1 MPLPS
6 TSIKRPVTVAMFY
19 IGIALLGVY
28 AFSKIGVDLLPDINI
43 PHLLIR
49 TSYPNAS
56 AEEIEQLVTQPL
68 EATAGTITGIKNIKS
83 VSREGI
89 SVISLEFVW
98 GTNMDFAVLSLREKL
113 DNARFILPREASRPT
128 IIRVDP
134 SATPIMTL
142 VLSYDKSFNSE
153 FVAES
158 VSDSE
163 IRDLLNLKEAA
174 RVIFKRRFEQIDGVA
189 QAVITGGLD
198 REILIEVDLK
208 KLSAF
213 NLTFEEI
220 ISALKSA
227 NISLPT
233 GSIMKGLFRYSLRII
248 GEFRNIDEIGK
259 TVLRRNTDGSV
270 LYLKDIAF
278 FKEYFKERTGLTRFN
293 GNETIVIL
301 IYKEP
306 DANTIEISNQIQKSI
321 ESMKVEYPSYDI
333 NIFSDY
339 SKFIGSAF
347 QNVKQEIF
355 FGGFLAFIVLFF
367 FLKSVKN
374 IFIIGITIPA
384 SLLMTILLMYLF
396 NIRFNIISLG
406 GIAVGI
412 GMLLDN
418 SIIVIENITRFR
430 EQGFSIKQAALHGT
444 NEVSMPIIASTL
456 TTIAVFL
463 PIIFIKGIGG
473 ELFQDQSYAI
483 IISLSSSI
491 LVALTLIPML
501 ASREEIKLNARLS
514 NLNNDFILI
523 EKRAKNKFFYKIL
536 FWLKFPFI
544 LIIKTLRHFLV
555 FLFVRINKPV
565 KILLNTF
572 FSQVDSF
579 MTKVVEKYDTLL
591 LLSLNNKKKV
601 LFILFILI
609 LVTVFAFINIKKEFI
624 PEAAED
630 EFNIEI
636 RYQDGTSLEGNTYL
650 TREIESTILKIK
662 GVQAVISNIGRVN
675 EFDVLNRDQLSINKT
690 NLIVKLNS
698 SEEFYRIRSE
708 VTQIL
713 NKTRNINYSLKH
725 IPTAYNLVI
734 NPAKSDI
741 AIVIK
746 NNDLDE
752 AFKRGVELLNK
763 INARKINGISDLRLA
778 LDKGDPEY
786 RIIINRDKVTA
797 YGINMADVATQ
808 IVNIVKGNEATTLI
822 DFDKKITIRLRALE
836 NQRSDL
842 TYILESE
849 VTSGKIKVKV
859 KELVDFYLEQGFNEI
874 WRENQ
879 ARTVYLYARLNE
891 LSINEAI
898 TALEE
903 IIQSVSSKPGE
914 IITLSGLNK
923 EISESLSDLYLAL
936 LIAVMLMY
944 MVLAAEFESFLFA
957 LIIIFSIPMGLIGG
971 LILLYLLGES
981 LNTISVLGL
990 IILVGIADN
999 DAVVK
1004 VEFIMRKR
1012 KEGLDLINAIL
1023 EAGRD
1028 RFRPIVMNS
1037 LTVIFSLIPII
1048 FSFGLPQ
1055 SGNLVSNGA
1064 ATQLRISLS
1073 IALVGGMISSTI
1085 LTLIIIPVLYS
1096 SLEKYSKKKFS

>member
-6 TSIKRPVTVAMFY
+6 ASIKRPVTVAMFY
-19 IGIALLGVY
+19 IAIALLGMY
-28 AFSKIGVDLLPDINI
+28 AFSKIGVDLLPDIHV
-43 PHLLIR
+43 PHLLIQ
-49 TSYPNAS
+49 TSYPKAS
-56 AEEIEQLVTQPL
+56 SEEIEQLITQPL
-68 EATAGTITGIKNIKS
+68 EATAGTLTGIKNIKS
-83 VSREGI
+83 VSREGF
-89 SVISLEFVW
+89 SVISLEFAW
-98 GTNMDFAVLSLREKL
+98 GTNMDFAILSLREKL
-113 DNARFILPREASRPT
+113 DNARFILPREASSPT

-142 VLSYDKSFNSE
+142 VLSYNKSFNPKL
-153 FVAES
+153 AAAS
-158 VSDSE
+158 VSENE

-174 RVIFKRRFEQIDGVA
+174 RIILKRRFEQIDGVA

-198 REILIEVDLK
+198 REILIEADLK
-208 KLSAF
+208 KLAAF

-227 NISLPT
+227 NISLPA
-233 GSIMKGLFRYSLRII
+233 GSIMKGLFRYSLRTI

-259 TVLRRNTDGSV
+259 TVLRRNSDGSV

-278 FKEYFKERTGLTRFN
+278 LKESIKERTGLTRFN
-293 GNETIVIL
+293 GNEAIGIL

-306 DANTIEISNQIQKSI
+306 NANTIEVSNQIQKSI
-321 ESMKVEYPSYDI
+321 ESMKVEYPSFDI

-347 QNVKQEIF
+347 QNVKQEIY

-367 FLKSVKN
+367 FLKSIKN

-384 SLLMTILLMYLF
+384 SLLLTILLMYLF
-396 NIRFNIISLG
+396 NIRFNIVSLG

-418 SIIVIENITRFR
+418 SIIIIENITRFR
-430 EQGFSIKQAALHGT
+430 EQGCSTRQATLLGT
-444 NEVSMPIIASTL
+444 NEVSMPIFASTL

-463 PIIFIKGIGG
+463 PLIFIKGIAG
-473 ELFQDQSYAI
+473 ELFKDQSYAI

-501 ASREEIKLNARLS
+501 SSREKIKLNSKLID
-514 NLNNDFILI
+514 LNNDFILI
-523 EKRAKNKFFYKIL
+523 EKQTKNNFFHKIL

-544 LIIKTLRHFLV
+544 FLIKALRHFLL
-555 FLFVRINKPV
+555 FLFSHISKSI

-572 FSQVDSF
+572 FYRVDSF
-579 MTKVVEKYDTLL
+579 MSKVVEKYDALL
-591 LLSLNNKKKV
+591 LWSLNNKKKV
-601 LFILFILI
+601 LFVLFILI
-609 LVTVFAFINIKKEFI
+609 LVTLYVFINIKKEFI
-624 PEAAED
+624 PESAED

-636 RYQDGTSLEGNTYL
+636 RYSDGISLEGNSYL
-650 TREIESTILKIK
+650 TREIERALLKIK
-662 GVQAVISNIGRVN
+662 GVKAVISNIGRVN

-698 SEEFYRIRSE
+698 SEEFYRIRDE
-708 VTQIL
+708 VTEIL
-713 NKTRNINYSLKH
+713 DKTKNINYSLKH
-725 IPTAYNLVI
+725 TQTAYNLVI
-734 NPAKSDI
+734 NPAESDI
-741 AIVIK
+741 AIAIK

-752 AFKRGVELLNK
+752 AFKKGIELLNNIK
-763 INARKINGISDLRLA
+763 ARKINGISDLRLA
-778 LDKGDPEY
+778 VAKGEPEY

-797 YGINMADVATQ
+797 YGINLADAATQ
-808 IVNIVKGNEATTLI
+808 IVNIVKGSEATTLT

-842 TYILESE
+842 THILESE
-849 VTSGKIKVKV
+849 VTSGKFKVKV

-879 ARTVYLYARLNE
+879 ARTIYLYARVNE
-891 LSINEAI
+891 ISISEAI

-903 IIQSVSSKPGE
+903 IIQFIPKKHGE
-914 IITLSGLNK
+914 IITLSGLNQ
-923 EISESLSDLYLAL
+923 EIIDSLSDLYVAL
-936 LIAVMLMY
+936 LIAVLLMY

-957 LIIIFSIPMGLIGG
+957 LIIIFSIPMGLIGS
-971 LILLYLLGES
+971 LIFLYLLGES
-981 LNTISVLGL
+981 LNIISVLGL

-1048 FSFGLPQ
+1048 FSIGLPQ
-1055 SGNLVSNGA
+1055 SGNLISNDA

-1073 IALVGGMISSTI
+1073 IALAGGLIFSTI
-1085 LTLIIIPVLYS
+1085 LTLIFIPVLYS
-1096 SLEKYSKKKFS
+1096 YLEKYSKKKFS